1 MSAEHQLTVLVKCE
15 GVESAAAKVDK
26 LEKTVTTATATA
38 KDGGQTISIA
48 INNTAV
54 DFSKST
60 EEIVQAIR
68 HAEQASE
75 ASAQKIIEA
84 VGKIGP
90 SAKES
95 AEQTKEACD
104 EIADSTAG
112 TADKTTSLKDALG
125 GLGAAWAGMSAARA
139 FVGSTLEAA
148 ASMESLE
155 KAFRAAGGTM
165 EQFEQV
171 KEMAANTPVIDAQ
184 AAVSAVSTLARMGY
198 GIDEAKEKVKTLAN
212 AAAYFGKSSADMERA
227 MVQIEQLAG
236 KTTGFSGDLLAIS
249 NALPDVKQRLNQ
261 AFGTETVEQIQELGV
276 TGQEVAE
283 KLIESYETLPE
294 ISAGTQEGLD
304 SMEAS
309 FTEIRSEL
317 GKAFI
322 PALKL
327 TASVIGTIAD
337 GIKNMPDWAKSL
349 AAWAIAAGLVATAV
363 MGIVRAIQQMNI
375 GLAIRNALTG
385 GKGWAMLA
393 GAVAVGAA
401 AYASTK
407 AMNKQM
413 EEEDF
418 AARRAEAKKNA
429 EIAKTAQNAQT
440 GAPQK
445 ATAGTADAKAEAREA
460 ARAAKDAEKEKT
472 KALKDAEKERADA
485 LKAAEKAQ
493 KQHEKQMA
501 DAARE
506 SAREQ
511 QKAYAETEAVLK
523 EQQREREAL
532 AKKAEDTARRVKEA
546 VVGAT
551 AKGQINLASTSMWSQ
566 ADNTV
571 YSIGGAGDRTAQ
583 DRTVGNIKE
592 AFRAVQVETNDR
604 YFAENN
610 ALLKSIYSMLSQV
623 EANLRQQSMV
633 KLPTG
638 R

>member
-15 GVESAAAKVDK
+15 GVESATAKVDK
-26 LEKTVTTATATA
+26 LEKTVTAATATT

-104 EIADSTAG
+104 EIADGAAG
-112 TADKTTSLKDALG
+112 TADKTISLKDALG

-184 AAVSAVSTLARMGY
+184 TAVSAVSTLARMGY

-337 GIKNMPDWAKSL
+337 GIKKMPDWAKNL

-375 GLAIRNALTG
+375 GLAIKNALTG

-429 EIAKTAQNAQT
+429 EIAKAAQNAQT

-445 ATAGTADAKAEAREA
+445 ANAGTADTKAEAREA
-460 ARAAKDAEKEKT
+460 ARAAKDAEREKT

-485 LKAAEKAQ
+485 LKEAEKAQ

-610 ALLKSIYSMLSQV
+610 TLLKNIYSMLSQV
-623 EANLRQQSMV
+623 ASNLQQQNVV